1 MSSKV
6 KEIKTDFLIVGS
18 GLSGLYSA
26 LYASN
31 FGNVLILTKSSI
43 QESNSYWAQGGI
55 AVAIDNYDSVDF
67 HYDDTISV
75 GCGLNNEVGVNIM
88 VNEGLQRVLELIEQ
102 GVEFDGSETGL
113 DFGIEGGHSR
123 RRILHALGNET
134 GKAIVDLLSKEIK
147 KRKNIK
153 ILEDAYVMNL
163 FSNSKSCFGCLV
175 FDDNKKNKI
184 AIHSKATI
192 LATGGGCGIYYK
204 STNPSSTSGDGIAM
218 AIDAGAVVTDMEFV
232 QFHPTAFSK
241 NGSQSFLISEALRG
255 EGGKL
260 INHSKKR
267 FMENYSDQ
275 MELAPWHIVARAIFN
290 EMRANGEKNVFLSLK
305 HLDSSRIKT
314 RFKNI
319 YELCMREGIDITKD
333 DIPVSPA
340 AHYMIGGIKTD
351 LFSRTNIMNLYACGE
366 VACSGVH
373 GANRLASNS
382 LLECLVFAKRAID
395 SAVELSRKFEKIPS
409 SLIKKSIKY
418 SLVSSD
424 KKVERYLSHRIALS
438 QVVNN
443 YVGILRNK
451 KDLLFALSEIST
463 IKKNDLDSFDLIDSR
478 LMNLKTIV
486 YLITK
491 SALLREESRGVH
503 VREDFSSQS
512 DKWLKH
518 INWKIF
524 NKTLR
529 FTYSEHQ

>member
-1 MSSKV
+1 VNK
-6 KEIKTDFLIVGS
+6 KTEEIKTNFLIVGT

-31 FGNVLILTKSSI
+31 FGDVTLLTKSSI

-55 AVAIDNYDSVDF
+55 AAAIDNYDSIDF
-67 HYDDTISV
+67 HYNDTISV

-88 VNEGLQRVLELIEQ
+88 VSEGLQRVLELIER
-102 GVEFDGSETGL
+102 GMEFDEGESGL

-134 GKAIVDLLSKEIK
+134 GKAIVVFLSREIE

-153 ILEDAYVMNL
+153 ILENTYVIDL
-163 FSNSKSCFGCLV
+163 LSNFKSCFGCLV
-175 FDDNKKNKI
+175 FCDKKKKKI
-184 AIHSKATI
+184 IIRSKATI

-204 STNPSSTSGDGIAM
+204 STNPSGTSGDGIAM
-218 AIDAGAVVTDMEFV
+218 AINAGAVVTDMEFV

-267 FMENYSDQ
+267 FMKNYSSQ
-275 MELAPWHIVARAIFN
+275 MELAPRYIVARAIFN
-290 EMRANGEKNVFLSLK
+290 EMRTNGEKNVFLSLK
-305 HLDSSRIKT
+305 HLNSSVIKT
-314 RFKNI
+314 RFKNT
-319 YELCMREGIDITKD
+319 YELCMREGVDITKD

-340 AHYMIGGIKTD
+340 AHYMIGGVKTD
-351 LFSRTNIMNLYACGE
+351 LFSRTNIKNLYACGE
-366 VACSGVH
+366 VACPGVH

-395 SAVELSRKFEKIPS
+395 SAIELSRKFEEVPS
-409 SLIKKSIKY
+409 LLIKKSIKY

-424 KKVERYLSHRIALS
+424 KKVERYLSHRITLS

-443 YVGILRNK
+443 HVGILRNK
-451 KDLLFALSEIST
+451 KDLLLALNEISS
-463 IKKNDLDSFDLIDSR
+463 IKKNDLDSFDLIDIR
-478 LMNLKTIV
+478 LMNLKTIS

-491 SALLREESRGVH
+491 SALLREESRGTH

-518 INWKIF
+518 INWRIS

-529 FTYSEHQ
+529 FTYLQH